1 MESEELGVR
10 SEELKTSSRH
20 GSRKAFYVKMVSG
33 SLIRRASRLI
43 IAVLAIAIGATILSG
58 LVTIYYDIPEQLGR
72 EFRSY
77 GANLIVLPRGE
88 AKITR
93 ETLSKLENL
102 IGSAKIVGMAPYR
115 YQTVK
120 INEQPYIIAGT
131 DLVQAEKNSPFWYIE
146 GEWGNAK
153 EPDSVM
159 IGHEIAATLN
169 LKLGDS
175 FTVQGV
181 KYGEQA
187 QASGQNLSA
196 IENQQRD
203 LAQQNFHKNLKVRGI
218 VSTGGAEEGFI
229 FADID
234 MLDEVIGDTFRAD
247 VIECSVIADAKELA
261 AISSQIEQNISELQP
276 RAVRR
281 LTQSQDIVLG
291 KLQALVLLVTVVV
304 LIITMI
310 SVYTTMMAMVAERRR
325 EIALKKALGAEN
337 KLVMS
342 ELLGE
347 GVLLGFIGGALGVFL
362 GFEFAQRVSLNV
374 FGRAINFQWALI
386 PLTIAV
392 FIIITV
398 AASII
403 PVRKVMDI
411 HPAIVLKGE

>member
-1 MESEELGVR
+1 MAN
-10 SEELKTSSRH
+10 RH
-20 GSRKAFYVKMVSG
+20 GSRKRMYIKMVTG

-77 GANLIVLPRGE
+77 GANLIILPRGDE
-88 AKITR
+88 KITR
-93 ETLSKLENL
+93 DVMNTLRNL
-102 IGSAKIVGMAPYR
+102 IGDDKIVGMAPYR

-131 DLVQAEKNSPFWYIE
+131 DLTQAEKNSPFWYID
-146 GEWGNAK
+146 GEWGQ
-153 EPDSVM
+153 VM
-159 IGHEIAATLN
+159 VGREIADTLN
-169 LKLGDS
+169 LRVGDS

-181 KYGEQA
+181 KYGERA
-187 QASGQNLSA
+187 EASRQDLSA
-196 IENQQRD
+196 KENQKRD
-203 LAQQNFHKNLKVRGI
+203 LARQNFARKLTVKGI
-218 VSTGGAEEGFI
+218 VTTGGAEEGFI
-229 FADID
+229 FDDID
-234 MLDEVIGDTFRAD
+234 ELDELIGDTFRAD
-247 VIECSVIADAKELA
+247 VIECSIVADADELSA
-261 AISSQIEQNISELQP
+261 LCSRIGNEISELQP

-291 KLQALVLLVTVVV
+291 KLKALVLIVTVVV

-310 SVYTTMMAMVAERRR
+310 SVYTTMTAMIAERRK

-347 GVLLGFIGGALGVFL
+347 GVLLGFIGGALGVML

-374 FGRAINFQWALI
+374 FGRAINFQWSLI
-386 PLTIAV
+386 PATIAV
-392 FIIITV
+392 FIAITV
-398 AASII
+398 LASII

>member
-1 MESEELGVR
+1 MANKIR
-10 SEELKTSSRH
+10 T
-20 GSRKAFYVKMVSG
+20 GSRKRMYMKMVSG

-77 GANLIVLPRGE
+77 GANLIVLPHGD

-93 ETLSKLENL
+93 EVMNNLRNL
-102 IGSAKIVGMAPYR
+102 IGTVKIVGMAPYR

-131 DLVQAEKNSPFWYIE
+131 DLSQAEKNSPFWYID
-146 GEWGNAK
+146 GEWGH
-153 EPDSVM
+153 VM
-159 IGHEIAATLN
+159 IGREIADTLN
-169 LKLGDS
+169 LTVGDT

-187 QASGQNLSA
+187 EASRKDLSA
-196 IENQQRD
+196 EENQKRN
-203 LAQQNFHKNLKVRGI
+203 LAHQNFARKFTVKGI
-218 VSTGGAEEGFI
+218 VTTGGAEEGFI

-234 MLDEVIGDTFRAD
+234 MLDELIGDTFRAD
-247 VIECSVIADAKELA
+247 VIECSIVADADELSA
-261 AISSQIEQNISELQP
+261 LCSRIENEIPELQP

-291 KLQALVLLVTVVV
+291 KLKALVLIVTVVV

-310 SVYTTMMAMVAERRR
+310 SVYTTMTAMVAERRK

-374 FGRAINFQWALI
+374 FGRAINFQWSLI
-386 PLTIAV
+386 PVTIAV
-392 FIIITV
+392 FIAITV
-398 AASII
+398 LASII

>member
-1 MESEELGVR
+1 MYWR
-10 SEELKTSSRH
+10 
-20 GSRKAFYVKMVSG
+20 MVSS
-33 SLIRRASRLI
+33 SLVRRASRLI

-88 AKITR
+88 SKITR
-93 ETLSKLENL
+93 ETLDALTDLVGKSRV
-102 IGSAKIVGMAPYR
+102 VGMAPYR

-131 DLVQAEKNSPFWYIE
+131 DLEQAKNNSPFWYIE
-146 GEWGNAK
+146 GTWPNRE
-153 EPDSVM
+153 DTSSVM
-159 IGHEIAATLN
+159 VGHEIAETLGLN
-169 LKLGDS
+169 LGDS
-175 FTVQGV
+175 FLVQGV
-181 KYGEQA
+181 KYGHQA
-187 QASGQNLSA
+187 EASRQDLSA
-196 IENQQRD
+196 EENLRRD
-203 LAQQNFHKNLKVRGI
+203 LARQNFSRKFTVCGI
-218 VSTGGAEEGFI
+218 VTTGGAEEGFI

-234 MLDEVIGDTFRAD
+234 MLDELISDTYRAD
-247 VIECSVIADAKELA
+247 VIECSVIADA
-261 AISSQIEQNISELQP
+261 SELSELSAKIESDIPELMP

-291 KLQALVLLVTVVV
+291 KLQALVLLVTAVV

-310 SVYTTMMAMVAERRR
+310 SVYTTMTAMVAERRR

-337 KLVMS
+337 KLVMG

-347 GVLLGFIGGALGVFL
+347 GVMLGLIGGALGVYL

-374 FGRAINFQWALI
+374 FGRAINFQPALI
-386 PLTIAV
+386 PITIAV
-392 FIIITV
+392 FITITV
-398 AASII
+398 LASII
-403 PVRKVMDI
+403 PVRKVMEI

>member
-1 MESEELGVR
+1 MYIR
-10 SEELKTSSRH
+10 
-20 GSRKAFYVKMVSG
+20 MVAG

-93 ETLSKLENL
+93 ETLVKLRGL
-102 IGSAKIVGMAPYR
+102 IGDEKIVGMAPYR

-131 DLVQAEKNSPFWYIE
+131 DLTEAEKNSPFWYVD
-146 GEWGNAK
+146 GSWGNSG
-153 EPDSVM
+153 DVSQVM
-159 IGHEIAATLN
+159 AGHEIAETLG
-169 LKLGDS
+169 LTLGDT
-175 FTVQGV
+175 FMVQGV
-181 KYGEQA
+181 KYGHHAE
-187 QASGQNLSA
+187 ASRQDLSA
-196 IENQQRD
+196 EENQKRD
-203 LAQQNFHKNLKVRGI
+203 SARQNFHRNFTVKGI

-234 MLDEVIGDTFRAD
+234 MLDELIGDTFRAD
-247 VIECSVIADAKELA
+247 VIECSIVADAEELA
-261 AISSQIEQNISELQP
+261 ELSARIEREIPELMP

-310 SVYTTMMAMVAERRR
+310 SVYTTMTAMVAERRR

-337 KLVMS
+337 KLVMG

-347 GVLLGFIGGALGVFL
+347 GVMLGLIGGALGVFL
-362 GFEFAQRVSLNV
+362 GFEFALRVSLNV
-374 FGRAINFQWALI
+374 FGRGINFQPALI
-386 PLTIAV
+386 PVTIAV
-392 FIIITV
+392 FIVITV
-398 AASII
+398 TASII
-403 PVRKVMDI
+403 PVRRVMDI

>member
-1 MESEELGVR
+1 MYIR
-10 SEELKTSSRH
+10 
-20 GSRKAFYVKMVSG
+20 MVAG

-93 ETLSKLENL
+93 ETLVKLRGL
-102 IGSAKIVGMAPYR
+102 IGDEKIVGMAPYR

-131 DLVQAEKNSPFWYIE
+131 DLTEAEKNSPFWYVD
-146 GEWGNAK
+146 GSWGNSR
-153 EPDSVM
+153 DVSQVM
-159 IGHEIAATLN
+159 AGHEIAETLG
-169 LKLGDS
+169 LKVGDT
-175 FTVQGV
+175 FMVQGV
-181 KYGEQA
+181 KYGHHAE
-187 QASGQNLSA
+187 ASRQDLSA
-196 IENQQRD
+196 EENQKRD
-203 LAQQNFHKNLKVRGI
+203 SACQNFHRNFTVKGI

-234 MLDEVIGDTFRAD
+234 MLDELIGDTFRAD
-247 VIECSVIADAKELA
+247 VIECSIVADAEALAELSA
-261 AISSQIEQNISELQP
+261 RIEREIPELMP

-310 SVYTTMMAMVAERRR
+310 SVYTTMTAMVAERRR

-337 KLVMS
+337 KLVMG

-347 GVLLGFIGGALGVFL
+347 GVMLGLIGGALGVFL
-362 GFEFAQRVSLNV
+362 GFEFALRVSLNV
-374 FGRAINFQWALI
+374 FGRGINFQPALI
-386 PLTIAV
+386 PVTIAV
-392 FIIITV
+392 FIVITV
-398 AASII
+398 TASII
-403 PVRKVMDI
+403 PVRRVMEI

>member
-1 MESEELGVR
+1 MEN
-10 SEELKTSSRH
+10 KIRH
-20 GSRKAFYVKMVSG
+20 GSRKKMYLKMISG

-77 GANLIVLPRGE
+77 GANLIILSTGDS
-88 AKITR
+88 KITHD
-93 ETLSKLENL
+93 TLDNLKNL
-102 IGSAKIVGMAPYR
+102 IGSEKIVGMAPYR

-131 DLVQAEKNSPFWYIE
+131 DLDEAKKNSPFWYIE
-146 GEWGNAK
+146 GEWGNSS
-153 EPDSVM
+153 EPEKVLV
-159 IGHEIAATLN
+159 GHEIAETLN
-169 LKLGDS
+169 LKIGDV

-181 KYGEQA
+181 KYGQRAE
-187 QASGQNLSA
+187 ASRQDLSA
-196 IENQQRD
+196 EENLKRD
-203 LAQQNFHKNLKVRGI
+203 LGHQNFSKKLTVKGI

-229 FADID
+229 FADIE
-234 MLDEVIGDTFRAD
+234 MLDEIIGDTFRAD
-247 VIECSVIADAKELA
+247 VIECSVIADANELTA
-261 AISSQIEQNISELQP
+261 LSQKIENQIPKLQP

-291 KLQALVLLVTVVV
+291 KLQALVLLVTIVV

-310 SVYTTMMAMVAERRR
+310 SVYTTMMAMVAERRK

-347 GVLLGFIGGALGVFL
+347 GVLLGFIGGTLGVFL

-374 FGRAINFQWALI
+374 FGRAINFQIALI
-386 PLTIAV
+386 PITIAV
-392 FIIITV
+392 FIFITV

>member
-1 MESEELGVR
+1 MAN
-10 SEELKTSSRH
+10 KTRH
-20 GSRKAFYVKMVSG
+20 GSKKRMYWRMVSS

-88 AKITR
+88 SKITR
-93 ETLSKLENL
+93 ESVNNLRELIGASKL
-102 IGSAKIVGMAPYR
+102 VGIAPYR

-131 DLVQAEKNSPFWYIE
+131 DLEQAKNNSPFWYVE
-146 GEWGNAK
+146 GQWGNR
-153 EPDSVM
+153 EDIFSVM
-159 IGHEIAATLN
+159 VGHEIAETLN

-175 FTVQGV
+175 FLVQGV
-181 KYGEQA
+181 KYGEHA
-187 QASGQNLSA
+187 EASSQNLSA
-196 IENQQRD
+196 EENMRRD
-203 LAQQNFHKNLKVRGI
+203 SARQNFHQKFTVCGI
-218 VSTGGAEEGFI
+218 VTTGGAEEGFI

-234 MLDEVIGDTFRAD
+234 MLDELIGDTFRAD
-247 VIECSVIADAKELA
+247 VIECSVIADANELSA
-261 AISSQIEQNISELQP
+261 LSGKIESEIHELMP

-337 KLVMS
+337 NLVMS

-347 GVLLGFIGGALGVFL
+347 GVLLGLLGGAAGVYL

-374 FGRAINFQWALI
+374 FGRAINFQVALI
-386 PLTIAV
+386 PVTIAV
-392 FIIITV
+392 FIAITV
-398 AASII
+398 LASII

>member
-1 MESEELGVR
+1 MASN
-10 SEELKTSSRH
+10 RH
-20 GSRKAFYVKMVSG
+20 GSRRRMYVRMVAG

-93 ETLSKLENL
+93 ETLGRLRELVGASKV
-102 IGSAKIVGMAPYR
+102 VGMAPYR

-131 DLVQAEKNSPFWYIE
+131 DLHEAELNSPFWYVE
-146 GEWGNAK
+146 GSWGDSA
-153 EPDSVM
+153 DVSSVM
-159 IGHEIAATLN
+159 VGHEIAQTLG

-175 FTVQGV
+175 FMVQGV
-181 KYGEQA
+181 KYGQHAE
-187 QASGQNLSA
+187 ASRQDLSA
-196 IENQQRD
+196 EENQKRD
-203 LAQQNFHKNLKVRGI
+203 MARQNFHATLAVRGI

-229 FADID
+229 FADAD
-234 MLDEVIGDTFRAD
+234 MLDGLIGDTFRAD
-247 VIECSVIADAKELA
+247 VIECSIVADAGELSDLSA
-261 AISSQIEQNISELQP
+261 RIEHEIPELMP

-291 KLQALVLLVTVVV
+291 KLQALVLLVTAVV

-310 SVYTTMMAMVAERRR
+310 SVYTTMTAMVAERRR

-337 KLVMS
+337 RLVMG

-347 GVLLGFIGGALGVFL
+347 GVMLGLIGGALGVFL
-362 GFEFAQRVSLNV
+362 GFEFALRVSLNV
-374 FGRAINFQWALI
+374 FGRGINFQPALI
-386 PLTIAV
+386 PLTIAT

-403 PVRKVMDI
+403 PVRRVMDI

>member
-1 MESEELGVR
+1 MENR
-10 SEELKTSSRH
+10 TRH
-20 GSRKAFYVKMVSG
+20 GSRRKMYLRMIAG

-77 GANLIVLPRGE
+77 GANLIILPGGE
-88 AKITR
+88 SKITR
-93 ETLSKLENL
+93 ETLGKLRTL
-102 IGSAKIVGMAPYR
+102 IGEDKIVGMAPYR

-131 DLVQAEKNSPFWYIE
+131 DLSEAEKNSPFWYIE
-146 GEWGNAK
+146 GEWANSR
-153 EPDSVM
+153 DTSQVM
-159 IGHEIAATLN
+159 VGHEIAQTLG

-175 FTVQGV
+175 FMVQGV
-181 KYGEQA
+181 KYGQQA
-187 QASGQNLSA
+187 EASRQDLSA
-196 IENQQRD
+196 KENQKRD
-203 LAQQNFHKNLKVRGI
+203 LARQNFHKNFSVKGI

-229 FADID
+229 FADAD
-234 MLDEVIGDTFRAD
+234 MLNELIGDTFRAD
-247 VIECSVIADAKELA
+247 VIECSIVADAGELA
-261 AISSQIEQNISELQP
+261 ELSARIESEMPELQQ

-291 KLQALVLLVTVVV
+291 KLQALVFLVTVVV

-310 SVYTTMMAMVAERRR
+310 SVYTTMTAMVAERRK

-347 GVLLGFIGGALGVFL
+347 GALLGLIGGTLGVFL
-362 GFEFAQRVSLNV
+362 GFEFALRVSLNV
-374 FGRAINFQWALI
+374 FGRGINFQWSLL
-386 PLTIAV
+386 PVTIIV
-392 FIIITV
+392 FVVITI

>member
-1 MESEELGVR
+1 MYIR
-10 SEELKTSSRH
+10 
-20 GSRKAFYVKMVSG
+20 MVAG

-93 ETLSKLENL
+93 ETLVKLRGL
-102 IGSAKIVGMAPYR
+102 IGDEKIVGMAPYR

-131 DLVQAEKNSPFWYIE
+131 DLTEAEKNSPFWYVD
-146 GEWGNAK
+146 GSWGNSG
-153 EPDSVM
+153 DVSQVM
-159 IGHEIAATLN
+159 AGHEIAETLG
-169 LKLGDS
+169 LTLGDT
-175 FTVQGV
+175 FMVQGV
-181 KYGEQA
+181 KYGHHAE
-187 QASGQNLSA
+187 ASRQDLSA
-196 IENQQRD
+196 EENQKRD
-203 LAQQNFHKNLKVRGI
+203 SARQNFHRNFTVKGI

-234 MLDEVIGDTFRAD
+234 MLDELIGDTFRAD
-247 VIECSVIADAKELA
+247 VIECSIVADAEELA
-261 AISSQIEQNISELQP
+261 ELSARIEREIPELMP

-310 SVYTTMMAMVAERRR
+310 SVYTTMTAMVAERRR

-337 KLVMS
+337 KLVMG

-347 GVLLGFIGGALGVFL
+347 GVMLGLIGGALGVFL
-362 GFEFAQRVSLNV
+362 GFEFALRVSLNV
-374 FGRAINFQWALI
+374 FGRGINFQPALI
-386 PLTIAV
+386 PVTIAV
-392 FIIITV
+392 FIVITV
-398 AASII
+398 TASII
-403 PVRKVMDI
+403 PVRRVMEI

>member
-1 MESEELGVR
+1 MEERINSINNRRRL
-10 SEELKTSSRH
+10 
-20 GSRKAFYVKMVSG
+20 GSRRRMYLKMVSS

-58 LVTIYYDIPEQLGR
+58 LVTIYYDIPRQLGR

-77 GANLIVLPRGE
+77 GANLIILPRGD
-88 AKITR
+88 AKLTH
-93 ETLSKLENL
+93 ENL
-102 IGSAKIVGMAPYR
+102 NLIKGIIGESKIVGLAPYR

-131 DLVQAEKNSPFWYIE
+131 DLIQAEKNSPFWYIE
-146 GEWGNAK
+146 GKWGSKAK
-153 EPDSVM
+153 PDEVM
-159 IGHEIAATLN
+159 IGREIANTLN
-169 LKLGDS
+169 LNLGDS
-175 FTVQGV
+175 FTVKGV
-181 KYGEQA
+181 RYGQA
-187 QASGQNLSA
+187 AEASRQDLSA
-196 IENQQRD
+196 EENLKRD
-203 LAQQNFHKNLKVRGI
+203 MASQNFSRKLTVCGI
-218 VSTGGAEEGFI
+218 V
-229 FADID
+229 
-234 MLDEVIGDTFRAD
+234 LIGDEFRGD
-247 VIECSVIADAKELA
+247 VVECSVVADAEELQA
-261 AISSQIEQNISELQP
+261 LSSRLEENINSIQP

-337 KLVMS
+337 RFVMG

-347 GVLLGFIGGALGVFL
+347 GVLLGFIGGALGVLL

-374 FGRAINFQWALI
+374 FGRAINFWWPI
-386 PLTIAV
+386 VPIT
-392 FIIITV
+392 IIIFIAITV
-398 AASII
+398 LASIL

>member
-1 MESEELGVR
+1 MANR
-10 SEELKTSSRH
+10 QRH
-20 GSRKAFYVKMVSG
+20 GSRKRMYWKMVSS
-33 SLIRRASRLI
+33 SLVRRASRLI
-43 IAVLAIAIGATILSG
+43 IAVLAIAIGATILFG

-93 ETLSKLENL
+93 EVLSRLGEL
-102 IGSAKIVGMAPYR
+102 IGPSKIVGMAPYR

-120 INEQPYIIAGT
+120 INEQPCIIAGT
-131 DLVQAEKNSPFWYIE
+131 DLAQAEKNSPFWYIE
-146 GEWGNAK
+146 GRW
-153 EPDSVM
+153 PDAEDTSSVM
-159 IGHEIAATLN
+159 AGREIAETLG

-175 FTVQGV
+175 FMVQGV

-187 QASGQNLSA
+187 EASGQNLSA
-196 IENQQRD
+196 AENQKRD
-203 LAQQNFHKNLKVRGI
+203 QARQNFHRTFTVCGI
-218 VSTGGAEEGFI
+218 VTTGGAEEGFI
-229 FADID
+229 FGDID
-234 MLDEVIGDTFRAD
+234 MLDELVGDVYRAD
-247 VIECSVIADAKELA
+247 VIECSVVADAEELSRLSA
-261 AISSQIEQNISELQP
+261 QVEQEIPELMP

-304 LIITMI
+304 LTITMI

-347 GVLLGFIGGALGVFL
+347 GVLLGFIGGAAGVYL

-374 FGRAINFQWALI
+374 FGRAINFQIALI
-386 PLTIAV
+386 PATIAV
-392 FIIITV
+392 FITITV
-398 AASII
+398 LASII

>member
-1 MESEELGVR
+1 MANRE
-10 SEELKTSSRH
+10 RH
-20 GSRKAFYVKMVSG
+20 GSRNRMYWRMVSS
-33 SLIRRASRLI
+33 SLVRRASRLI

-93 ETLSKLENL
+93 ESVNSLREL
-102 IGSAKIVGMAPYR
+102 IGSSRIVGMAPYR

-131 DLVQAEKNSPFWYIE
+131 DLAQAKNNSPFWYIE
-146 GEWGNAK
+146 GRWGNS
-153 EPDSVM
+153 EDTSSVM
-159 IGHEIAATLN
+159 VGHEIAETLG
-169 LKLGDS
+169 LKIGDS
-175 FTVQGV
+175 FLVQGV
-181 KYGEQA
+181 RYGEHA
-187 QASGQNLSA
+187 EASRQDLTAEENLRRDSA
-196 IENQQRD
+196 R
-203 LAQQNFHKNLKVRGI
+203 QNFHRQFTVCGI
-218 VSTGGAEEGFI
+218 VTTGGAEEGFI

-234 MLDEVIGDTFRAD
+234 MLDELIGDTFRAD
-247 VIECSVIADAKELA
+247 VIECSVVADAGEL
-261 AISSQIEQNISELQP
+261 SSLSAKIEQNISELMP

-337 KLVMS
+337 RLVMS

-347 GVLLGFIGGALGVFL
+347 GVMLGLIGGAAGVYL

-374 FGRAINFQWALI
+374 FGRAINFQPALI

-392 FIIITV
+392 FIAITV
-398 AASII
+398 LASII

>member
-1 MESEELGVR
+1 MVNKR
-10 SEELKTSSRH
+10 R
-20 GSRKAFYVKMVSG
+20 GSRKRMYMKMVSS

-77 GANLIVLPRGE
+77 GANLIILPRGE
-88 AKITR
+88 SKITR
-93 ETLSKLENL
+93 EVMNSLRSL
-102 IGSAKIVGMAPYR
+102 IGTGKIVGMTPYR

-131 DLVQAEKNSPFWYIE
+131 DLSQAEKNSPFWYIE
-146 GEWGNAK
+146 GEWGN
-153 EPDSVM
+153 VM
-159 IGHEIAATLN
+159 IGREIADTLN
-169 LKLGDS
+169 LRVGDT

-187 QASGQNLSA
+187 EASRQDLSA
-196 IENQQRD
+196 EENQRRD
-203 LAQQNFHKNLKVRGI
+203 SARQNFARKFTVKGI
-218 VSTGGAEEGFI
+218 VTTGGAEEGFI

-234 MLDEVIGDTFRAD
+234 ELDKLIGDTFRAD
-247 VIECSVIADAKELA
+247 VIECSIVADADELSA
-261 AISSQIEQNISELQP
+261 LCSRIENEIPELQP

-291 KLQALVLLVTVVV
+291 KLKALVLIVTVVV

-310 SVYTTMMAMVAERRR
+310 SVYTTMTAMVAERRR

-337 KLVMS
+337 KLVIS

-347 GVLLGFIGGALGVFL
+347 GVLLGLLGGTAGVFL

-374 FGRAINFQWALI
+374 FGRAINFQWSLI
-386 PLTIAV
+386 PVTIAV
-392 FIIITV
+392 FIAITV
-398 AASII
+398 LASII
-403 PVRKVMDI
+403 PVHKVMEI